1 MASLNLREIGIKKI
15 GRTVIVPQNPY
26 AKLMY
31 YLSCVDTLIQY
42 NFNQRLINYEQ
53 YYNLTEKEKQSIKF
67 LAYLLTP
74 NILLKYNII
83 INKPELCENCSNE
96 FYEITDTRLGFHTN
110 SIISIGGID
119 VKVRKIMAFKGNWIE
134 TNYYR
139 PLTEIH
145 NIEQQNKFLQLPQ
158 SNFSFSNESI
168 ETTPKLSQRKS
179 PSEKKKDN
187 SCCSIW

>member
-15 GRTVIVPQNPY
+15 GRKVIVPQNPY

-83 INKPELCENCSNE
+83 INKPELCGNCSNE
-96 FYEITDTRLGFHTN
+96 FYEITDTKLGFHTN

-119 VKVRKIMAFKGNWIE
+119 VKVRKIMAFQGNWIE
-134 TNYYR
+134 NNYYR

-145 NIEQQNKFLQLPQ
+145 DIEQQNKFLQLPQ

>member
-1 MASLNLREIGIKKI
+1 
-15 GRTVIVPQNPY
+15 
-26 AKLMY
+26 MY

-83 INKPELCENCSNE
+83 INKPELCGNCSNE
-96 FYEITDTRLGFHTN
+96 FYEITDTKLGFHTN

-134 TNYYR
+134 NNYYR

-158 SNFSFSNESI
+158 SNFSFSDESI
-168 ETTPKLSQRKS
+168 DTTPKLSQRKS
-179 PSEKKKDN
+179 PSEDN